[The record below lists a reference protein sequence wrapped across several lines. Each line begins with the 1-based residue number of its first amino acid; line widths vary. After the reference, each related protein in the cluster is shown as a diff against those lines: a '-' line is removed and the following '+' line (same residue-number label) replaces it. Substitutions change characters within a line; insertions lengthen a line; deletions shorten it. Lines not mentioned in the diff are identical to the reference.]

1 VQYPAEIENYRSIGA
16 TPAVLAAGLAIGA
29 AAALGLTLL
38 ASVRRRRRDLALLKT
53 LGLTRR
59 QIQSCVAWQST
70 IAVAVGIAAGIP
82 LGVALG
88 RWLWILFAHQI
99 YAVPQ
104 PTVPVPAL
112 VYTGLG
118 ALLLANLIAALP
130 GRHASRTPAAL
141 ILRAE

>member
-1 VQYPAEIENYRSIGA
+1 
-16 TPAVLAAGLAIGA
+16 
-29 AAALGLTLL
+29 
-38 ASVRRRRRDLALLKT
+38 
-53 LGLTRR
+53 
-59 QIQSCVAWQST
+59 VAWQST